1 MKGKKV
7 KIMEKITK
15 AQKYAM
21 IEEILGAVEG
31 DNVAMLIEFVQGEQA
46 ALANKAAK
54 AKAKAAEKKTEI
66 DELGN
71 VVLSVLTADPMT
83 RDEVFALVEN
93 AGDEI
98 TVAKVGARL
107 TKLVDAGLV
116 VKSEVK
122 ATTAS
127 GKKTTRMAYA
137 LALTDAEPS
146 DVEVDE

>member
-1 MKGKKV
+1 LKRLKV

-21 IEEILGAVEG
+21 IEDILNTVDGE
-31 DNVAMLIEFVQGEQA
+31 NVDMLIEFVQAERN

-66 DELGN
+66 DDLGN
-71 VVLSVLTADPMT
+71 AVLAVMTGEPKT
-83 RDEVFALVEN
+83 RDEIFEAVEFDD
-93 AGDEI
+93 A

-116 VKSEVK
+116 QKTEVKSV
-122 ATTAS
+122 TAS
-127 GKKTTRMAYA
+127 GKKTTRMAYFVDNM
-137 LALTDAEPS
+137 TV
-146 DVEVDE
+146 VEVDE